1 MRACSI
7 FSLISRIFLMA
18 SFSACHCIVSAS
30 VSLRSWTSSRSIFYS
45 RSSDWASLSRR
56 MPSRSISS
64 WRIRRMRSSSGV
76 GMLSISIRRRDAAS
90 STRSIALSGRNRS
103 RMYRLDNVA
112 AATSAASLIRTPWW
126 TSYRSLRPRRIE
138 TVSSTL
144 GSATYTGWKRRSSA
158 GSFSFPV
165 LVERG
170 RPDASEVAARERRF
184 QHVGGVHGAFGRPRA
199 DQSVDLIDKE
209 DDRAGAL
216 FDLAQHRLEPLFELP
231 AELAAGDQG
240 SHVQR
245 DHASLLEP
253 FRHVAVHNSLRQP
266 LRNGRLAH
274 AWLTDQARIVLGAPG
289 EDLDHA
295 ADFFVPADDGIEFAL
310 AGKVGEITAVFRE
323 GLVFFLGLLVRD
335 ALGAPDCGQRGVE
348 PIFRDALS
356 LKHASGC
363 TARVHDGQQQMLG
376 AEIFVLEPFRLLLGG
391 GKNIL
396 EAWGDAGYAGR
407 ARP

>member
-30 VSLRSWTSSRSIFYS
+30 VSLRSWTSSRSIFSS
-45 RSSDWASLSRR
+45 RSSDCASLSRR

-112 AATSAASLIRTPWW
+112 AATSATSLIRTPWW

-144 GSATYTGWKRRSSA
+144 GSATYTGWNRRSSA
-158 GSFSFPV
+158 GAFSVRFRYSSSV
-165 LVERG
+165 
-170 RPDASEVAARERRF
+170 VAPMHRR
-184 QHVGGVHGAFGRPRA
+184 
-199 DQSVDLIDKE
+199 
-209 DDRAGAL
+209 
-216 FDLAQHRLEPLFELP
+216 
-231 AELAAGDQG
+231 
-240 SHVQR
+240 
-245 DHASLLEP
+245 
-253 FRHVAVHNSLRQP
+253 SLRQP
-266 LRNGRLAH
+266 LRDGRLAH

-310 AGKVGEITAVFRE
+310 AGQVGEITAVFRE

-335 ALGAPDCGQRGVE
+335 ALGATDCGQRGEE
-348 PIFRDALS
+348 PVFRDALP

-391 GKNIL
+391 GKCIP
-396 EAWGDAGYAGR
+396 EAGGDAGYAGR